1 MKVRYVSKQN
11 HDSKSEEERKRKE
24 KLFCFF
30 FLHSVISFGYQEDI
44 IICIVAHCVMFL
56 SLNYF
61 FGLIN

>member
-24 KLFCFF
+24 KLFCF

>member
-1 MKVRYVSKQN
+1 MIQN
-11 HDSKSEEERKRKE
+11 QKKSEKE
-24 KLFCFF
+24 KKNCFFF

-61 FGLIN
+61 FSLIN